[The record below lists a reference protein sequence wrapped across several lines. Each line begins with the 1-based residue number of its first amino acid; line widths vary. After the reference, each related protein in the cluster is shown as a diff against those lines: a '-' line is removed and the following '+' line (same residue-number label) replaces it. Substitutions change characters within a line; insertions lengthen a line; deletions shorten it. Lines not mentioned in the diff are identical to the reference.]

1 MRTIAGVPAG
11 PAAGGTAAGPADLLA
26 AELPCHRPGGGLW
39 FADDPADLDR
49 AKAACRSC
57 PMRAECLAGALR
69 RREPWGVWGGEIFQE
84 GVVVPVKRR
93 PGRPRKH
100 PR

>member
-1 MRTIAGVPAG
+1 MRTIAGALAG
-11 PAAGGTAAGPADLLA
+11 PAAGGTAAGPAELLPT
-26 AELPCHRPGGGLW
+26 ELPCHGADAGLW
-39 FADDPADLDR
+39 FADDPTDLDR
-49 AKAACRSC
+49 AKVACAGC

-69 RREPWGVWGGEIFQE
+69 RREPWGVWGGEIFRDGE
-84 GVVVPVKRR
+84 VVPVKRG